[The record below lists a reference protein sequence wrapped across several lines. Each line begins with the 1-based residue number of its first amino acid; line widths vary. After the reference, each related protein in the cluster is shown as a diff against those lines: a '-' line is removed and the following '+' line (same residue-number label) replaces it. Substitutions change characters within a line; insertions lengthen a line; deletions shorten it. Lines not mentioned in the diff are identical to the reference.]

1 MSRILVAGTRSELPI
16 QITNLPWNLFIFI
29 GRFGEKQNK
38 PKQSTPES
46 DRISRSLRRIF
57 AEFDSW
63 TLLYG
68 EVTLKLPPESFRW
81 KPQHDLN
88 FPRSATPLHPY
99 ICTTFTGLPLHLL
112 LLQSLPAPSPRSAR
126 QASKNIESLPSKVLK
141 CQVMGKVSP
150 KLCSQSFYVSCICEC
165 MFKNV

>member
-16 QITNLPWNLFIFI
+16 QITNLPWNLLIFI
-29 GRFGEKQNK
+29 RRFGEKQNK

-46 DRISRSLRRIF
+46 DRISRSLHRIF

-88 FPRSATPLHPY
+88 FPRSATPIHPY
-99 ICTTFTGLPLHLL
+99 ICTTFTVAFTANATISSFGT
-112 LLQSLPAPSPRSAR
+112 
-126 QASKNIESLPSKVLK
+126 
-141 CQVMGKVSP
+141 CQVQGLHAKHRKTSKAFNPRFWSVKSWEKCP
-150 KLCSQSFYVSCICEC
+150 QTLQPILLCIMYMWMYV
-165 MFKNV
+165 

>member
-1 MSRILVAGTRSELPI
+1 MESVHFHKKIWRKT
-16 QITNLPWNLFIFI
+16 
-29 GRFGEKQNK
+29 KQNK

-99 ICTTFTGLPLHLL
+99 ICTSFTVAFTAATISSG
-112 LLQSLPAPSPRSAR
+112 A
-126 QASKNIESLPSKVLK
+126 KSKVCTPSIERHRKPSIQGLE
-141 CQVMGKVSP
+141 VSSHGKSVP
-150 KLCSQSFYVSCICEC
+150 KLCQSFYVSCICEC